1 MTLNR
6 DAFNKLAFYLI
17 FAAFT
22 GCASQSVVLVAEE
35 GKYKDYTYTVPFE
48 VPAEGKKEVLVDLG
62 VIYEGMPAGDL
73 QLYGFGE
80 KDLIKSYKSNGR
92 RYLVFPKKNKPAKV
106 IIFVLQ
112 ENRIIDWFQEDLGIV
127 K

>member
-6 DAFNKLAFYLI
+6 DAFDKLVYYFI

-48 VPAEGKKEVLVDLG
+48 VSAKNKKEVLIDLG

-73 QLYGFGE
+73 QLYGFLE
-80 KDLIKSYKSNGR
+80 KDLIKSYKSNGK
-92 RYLVFPKKNKPAKV
+92 RYLVFPKKNEPAKA

-112 ENRIIDWFQEDLGIV
+112 KNRIIDWFQEDLGIL